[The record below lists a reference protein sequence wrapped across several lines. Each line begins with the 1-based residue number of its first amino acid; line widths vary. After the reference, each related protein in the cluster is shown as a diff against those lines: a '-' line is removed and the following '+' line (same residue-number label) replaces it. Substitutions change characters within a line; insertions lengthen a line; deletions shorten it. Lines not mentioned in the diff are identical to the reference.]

1 MSDKPLQIV
10 VAVFQTEQGADAIL
24 YDLEAAKLA
33 GYLGIQNAAVLR
45 RDKDG
50 KLHIQEKKDW
60 SGGQGAA
67 AGAVIGAIVG
77 AITGPGAV
85 LVGAAGAV
93 IGGLAA
99 KLRDSGFDD
108 ERLKALGES
117 LTPGTSALVAV
128 VEHKRMAEYEGKLV
142 QASGDIVTET
152 VAAEIAQRLVL
163 DGEVIYTALG
173 TEESIVADD
182 VDLQKGR
189 AEGSSDD

>member
-1 MSDKPLQIV
+1 MSDVPVQVV
-10 VAVFQTEQGADAIL
+10 VAVFQTEQGADSVL
-24 YDLEAAKLA
+24 YDLEAAKSA
-33 GYLGIQNAAVLR
+33 GYYGIQNAAVLR

-60 SGGQGAA
+60 GGGEGAA

-163 DGEVIYTALG
+163 DGEVVYTALG
-173 TEESIVADD
+173 TEESIVVDD
-182 VDLQKGR
+182 IDLQEGR
-189 AEGSSDD
+189 AEGSGKD